1 MPAPHSRDRVH
12 RISRRT
18 WLKPWRT
25 RSGWLPMAANSVD
38 MAPRIFSE

>member
-1 MPAPHSRDRVH
+1 MPAPHLRGCVH

-25 RSGWLPMAANSVD
+25 RSGWLPMAANTVD

>member
-1 MPAPHSRDRVH
+1 MPAAHSRGCVH